1 MPEYRYPATSVIAMS
16 RGERAR
22 LKLYS
27 KRELAAA
34 EVQELKYFV
43 KDSVLEEDK
52 ITTGVKSVVGGFVS
66 DGIRTIA
73 EVVVTV
79 EESLLHKFTV
89 ALDLCVG
96 RGELTK
102 EQRESVTVLALSRET
117 SSPEKEENHDRIE
130 PAGVVGDK
138 GSDGEQGEA
147 GVGELPEKW
156 DAEAER
162 ELAADKVEKKKVVK
176 KKATKKKPAK
186 KKAAKKAEEKPSDE
200 NVNDELDSLAS
211 DINSAFGIDDD
222 DE

>member
-22 LKLYS
+22 LQLYS

-34 EVQELKYFV
+34 EAPGLKYFV

-52 ITTGVKSVVGGFVS
+52 ITDGVKSVVGGFVS

-102 EQRESVTVLALSRET
+102 EQRESVTVLALPRET
-117 SSPEKEENHDRIE
+117 SSTEKKGANYGWIE

-138 GSDGEQGEA
+138 GSDGEQGVA
-147 GVGELPEKW
+147 GSGDLPEKW
-156 DAEAER
+156 GAEA
-162 ELAADKVEKKKVVK
+162 DKPQEKKVVK

-186 KKAAKKAEEKPSDE
+186 KKAAKEVEETPPSE
-200 NVNDELDSLAS
+200 IVNSDLDSLES

>member
-1 MPEYRYPATSVIAMS
+1 MPEYRYAATSAIAMS

-22 LKLYS
+22 LQLYS
-27 KRELAAA
+27 KRKLATE
-34 EVQELKYFV
+34 EVQGLKYFV

-52 ITTGVKSVVGGFVS
+52 ITAGVKSVVGGFVS
-66 DGIRTIA
+66 DIS

-96 RGELTK
+96 RGEITK
-102 EQRESVTVLALSRET
+102 DQRESVTVLALPRET
-117 SSPEKEENHDRIE
+117 SSTKKKEATE
-130 PAGVVGDK
+130 PAGVVGDV

-147 GVGELPEKW
+147 GVGDLPEKW
-156 DAEAER
+156 DIE
-162 ELAADKVEKKKVVK
+162 ADKPVVEKKKAAK
-176 KKATKKKPAK
+176 KKVAKKKTAK
-186 KKAAKKAEEKPSDE
+186 KKAAKEVKEKSSEESD
-200 NVNDELDSLAS
+200 VLDSLAS

>member
-1 MPEYRYPATSVIAMS
+1 MPEYRYPTTSVIAMS

-34 EVQELKYFV
+34 EVQGLKYFV

-52 ITTGVKSVVGGFVS
+52 ITAGVKSVVGGFVA
-66 DGIRTIA
+66 DGEKLID

-102 EQRESVTVLALSRET
+102 EQRESVTVLARQSELVLSSNT
-117 SSPEKEENHDRIE
+117 KKEEATE
-130 PAGVVGDK
+130 PVGVVGDK
-138 GSDGEQGEA
+138 GSDGEQGED
-147 GVGELPEKW
+147 GVGDLPEKW
-156 DAEAER
+156 DVE
-162 ELAADKVEKKKVVK
+162 ADKVEKKKVAK
-176 KKATKKKPAK
+176 KKVAKKKPAK
-186 KKAAKKAEEKPSDE
+186 KKAAKEVKETLPEEILNS
-200 NVNDELDSLAS
+200 ELDSLAS